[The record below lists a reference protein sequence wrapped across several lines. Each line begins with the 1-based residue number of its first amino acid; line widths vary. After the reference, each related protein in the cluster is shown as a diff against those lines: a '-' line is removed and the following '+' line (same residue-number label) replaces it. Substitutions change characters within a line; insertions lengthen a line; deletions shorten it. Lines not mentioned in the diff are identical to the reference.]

1 VPDKATYRSRV
12 SGAGDTVVG
21 LSCRC
26 RSRVVAHEH
35 VEADR
40 DRIALQRGPIVFA
53 AEWPDNPGGRVRN
66 LVIADDEPL
75 GSEIPADLLGGVAVI
90 TGRAVAHAHRV
101 TGARISAT
109 HRSRPIPYFAWA
121 NRGPRRDGSV
131 DRPQRRVR
139 ASDAGA
145 DAGHERHGDRLAE
158 PSAARFV
165 NDGEEPTSSDDPA
178 LYFDWW
184 PRKGTTEWVEMTL
197 AAKAR
202 VSEVDVYWFDDTG
215 HGQVRVPA
223 SWRLLHKSSDHWLPV
238 QTSDPYGVARDRYN
252 RVRFTPVETQALR
265 LEVTM
270 QGAWSAG
277 VQEWK
282 VR

>member
-1 VPDKATYRSRV
+1 MRPTPAPTLATNATVTASPSRR
-12 SGAGDTVVG
+12 
-21 LSCRC
+21 L
-26 RSRVVAHEH
+26 
-35 VEADR
+35 
-40 DRIALQRGPIVFA
+40 
-53 AEWPDNPGGRVRN
+53 
-66 LVIADDEPL
+66 
-75 GSEIPADLLGGVAVI
+75 
-90 TGRAVAHAHRV
+90 
-101 TGARISAT
+101 
-109 HRSRPIPYFAWA
+109 
-121 NRGPRRDGSV
+121 PR
-131 DRPQRRVR
+131 
-139 ASDAGA
+139 
-145 DAGHERHGDRLAE
+145 
-158 PSAARFV
+158 FI

-202 VSEVDVYWFDDTG
+202 VSEVEVYWFDDTG

-223 SWRLLHKSSDHWLPV
+223 SWRLLHKNGDHWLPV
-238 QTSDPYGVARDRYN
+238 QTSDPYGVAKDRYN

-270 QGAWSAG
+270 QGEWSAG